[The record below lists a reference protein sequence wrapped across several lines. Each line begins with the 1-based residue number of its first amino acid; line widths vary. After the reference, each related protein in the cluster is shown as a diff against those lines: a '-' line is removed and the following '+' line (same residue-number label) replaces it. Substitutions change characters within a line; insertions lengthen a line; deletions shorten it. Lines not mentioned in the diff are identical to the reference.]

1 MVLYFSYY
9 TVINFLMLSAI
20 LLSTLSA
27 LFSTIALSSLLC
39 DQASALWNNSNW
51 LVDFNIEKTQLV
63 LFDGSNNTG
72 AIDVKKDGS
81 ALE

>member
-9 TVINFLMLSAI
+9 TVINFLVLSAI
-20 LLSTLSA
+20 LLST

-39 DQASALWNNSNW
+39 DQASDLWNNSNW